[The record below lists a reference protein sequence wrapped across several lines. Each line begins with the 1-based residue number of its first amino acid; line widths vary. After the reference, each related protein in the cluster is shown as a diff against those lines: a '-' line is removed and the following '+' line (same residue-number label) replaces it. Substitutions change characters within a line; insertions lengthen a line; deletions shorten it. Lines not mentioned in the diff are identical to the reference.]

1 MKQERAYK
9 KQELSMCEAQVMKVL
24 WDSGTELIMLEITER
39 ANKRYGYNWK
49 PQTVSTFLARLYK
62 KGYIMRV
69 RSSRTF
75 YYSPLKKSSEY
86 VEGNLKSILTDWYNG
101 DKDKLIETIRNIK
114 TES

>member
-1 MKQERAYK
+1 MEQVRVSK
-9 KQELSMCEAQVMKVL
+9 KQELTICEAQVMKVL
-24 WDSGTELIMLEITER
+24 WDSDTELTMPEIMEK
-39 ANKRYGYNWK
+39 ANKQYGYDWK

-75 YYSPLKKSSEY
+75 YYSPLKNRREY
-86 VEGNLKSILTDWYNG
+86 VEGNLKNILTVWYNG
-101 DKDKLIETIRNIK
+101 DKDKLIETVRNIK